1 MGSSSAITER
11 FLRPPLSPAA
21 LSTPALPAAGRKH
34 PGTSQA
40 GAHWMALSNL
50 KALLAQPNWPPKQ
63 QTLSGFVPEAMRHIL
78 KSLEAEEARLRAAV
92 AAARERLVELAPDSD
107 EPVSGARGST
117 ARSTASAATSSPAP
131 KFTRSTVGTASA
143 SKAAVDPGVQRASN
157 STSAEDTSTGSISSA
172 QAAEKWE

>member
-92 AAARERLVELAPDSD
+92 AAARERLVELAPDAD
-107 EPVSGARGST
+107 EPASGARGST
-117 ARSTASAATSSPAP
+117 ASAASTAARSPASAATCSPAP
-131 KFTRSTVGTASA
+131 KTSSSTAGTACA
-143 SKAAVDPGVQRASN
+143 SKAAVDPLPGVEPR
-157 STSAEDTSTGSISSA
+157 STS
-172 QAAEKWE
+172 K